1 MSHPPDDPT
10 PGRARQAG
18 ATTAPPGRSAGRHG
32 TEEKAMTRGLGGHSP
47 ANVTHHLKGIHFP
60 AKKQDLIK
68 QAKHNGAEKDIMDVL
83 NGMEEQEFASIAEVM
98 KAVGEVERDMPN

>member
-1 MSHPPDDPT
+1 
-10 PGRARQAG
+10 
-18 ATTAPPGRSAGRHG
+18 
-32 TEEKAMTRGLGGHSP
+32 MTRGLGGHSP

-83 NGMEEQEFASIAEVM
+83 NGVEEQEFASIAEVM
-98 KAVGEVERDMPN
+98 KAVGEVERDMQN